1 MLMGQYNQKV
11 DTNGRAIVPAKF
23 REELGEKFVIT
34 KGLDQCI
41 FGFTESEWN
50 ILAEKIGSLS
60 LTDKNVR
67 KFVRFFLAGAATLE
81 TDKQGRVLIPAELRA
96 YASLEKDIVWVGAGK
111 RIEIWNPDKWAEN
124 TEYDDMDE
132 IAEHMS
138 ELGI

>member
-11 DTNGRAIVPAKF
+11 DTKGRAIVPAKF

-60 LTDKNVR
+60 LTDKNAR

>member
-11 DTNGRAIVPAKF
+11 DTKGRAIVPAKL

>member
-1 MLMGQYNQKV
+1 MLMGQYNKKV
-11 DTNGRAIVPAKF
+11 DTKGRAIVPAKF

>member
-11 DTNGRAIVPAKF
+11 DTKGRAIVPVKF

>member
-11 DTNGRAIVPAKF
+11 DTKGRAIVPAKF

-96 YASLEKDIVWVGAGK
+96 YASLEKDIVWFNV
-111 RIEIWNPDKWAEN
+111 
-124 TEYDDMDE
+124 
-132 IAEHMS
+132 
-138 ELGI
+138 L

>member
-11 DTNGRAIVPAKF
+11 DTKGRAIVPAEF

>member
-11 DTNGRAIVPAKF
+11 DTPGRAIVPAKF

>member
-11 DTNGRAIVPAKF
+11 DTKGRAIAPAKF

>member
-11 DTNGRAIVPAKF
+11 DTKGRAIVPAQF